1 MRRFD
6 RLLPYLRR
14 YRGRYVLGLTLVT
27 LAAGAAAVVPLVVK
41 AAVEEARRALEPGAA
56 GLSTRAIVLAALALV
71 LFAGVRSALV
81 CWGRYTIIGLSR
93 DLELEMRRDLYR
105 HLLSLPAR
113 WFDTHPTGDITS
125 RFINDLEGV
134 RLMVGFATQA
144 IASTGLTFLMCVA
157 GMAMVD
163 WRLALYCLVPL
174 SLISLVT
181 FLTGS
186 RLHVLSLKVQDQL
199 GVVSTR
205 AQENFTGARVI
216 KAFAQEEAENRRF
229 EATCG
234 TYRSANLSLARLRG
248 AMFALLTLF
257 IELTIAVTIYFGGL
271 GIMGGRFTEG
281 DFIAFIA
288 WQFMLVWPM
297 VAIGWVISV
306 FQRGVACMGRLNEI
320 LEATPAA
327 PGEQAVELAGGVE
340 VRDLTFRYAADRPP
354 ALNGVSFSIRPG
366 ERVGLVGAT
375 PSGKS
380 TIAALLLKLYEPP
393 RGTILIDG
401 RDINDLSTESLRRAI
416 GAVTSEPHIFSDS
429 MRENIAFGS
438 LDAATDEDVARAARL
453 ARIAADAERFPD
465 GMKQLVGERGVTLS
479 GGQKQRTALARAL
492 LRRPRLLILDD
503 ALSSVDAHTEREIL
517 DELREFMKGRT
528 CIVISHRMSAVR
540 DCDRIVVLEEGRVA
554 ENGSHAELIARRG
567 LYARMCERQQ
577 ILEQLG
583 EDEIVPPRAAPGPEE
598 PPARVNE

>member
-6 RLLPYLRR
+6 RLKPYLRR
-14 YRGRYVLGLTLVT
+14 YRGRYLLGLTLVT
-27 LAAGAAAVVPLVVK
+27 LAAGAATVVPLLVK
-41 AAVEEARRALEPGAA
+41 EAIDALRAGT
-56 GLSTRAIVLAALALV
+56 GVSTRTIVYAALALV
-71 LFAGVRSALV
+71 LFAGVRSVLV

-144 IASTGLTFLMCVA
+144 IASTGLTFVMCVA
-157 GMAMVD
+157 GMAMLD
-163 WRLALYCLVPL
+163 WRLALICLVPL
-174 SLISLVT
+174 SLISIVT
-181 FLTGS
+181 FLAGS
-186 RLHVLSLKVQDQL
+186 RLHGLSLKVQDQL

-216 KAFAQEEAENRRF
+216 KAFAQEEAEARRF
-229 EATCG
+229 EGTCAD
-234 TYRSANLSLARLRG
+234 YRSANLSLARLRG
-248 AMFALLTLF
+248 AMFAMMTLF
-257 IELTIAVTIYFGGL
+257 IELTIAVTLYFGGR
-271 GIMGGRFTEG
+271 GIMTGQFTEG
-281 DFIAFIA
+281 QFVAFVA

-320 LEATPAA
+320 FEAKPAA
-327 PGEQAVELAGGVE
+327 PGEQAVDLVGGIE
-340 VRDLTFRYAADRPP
+340 MRGLIFRYAEDRPP
-354 ALNGVSFSIRPG
+354 ALNGVSFSIAPG
-366 ERVGLVGAT
+366 EKVGIVGAT
-375 PSGKS
+375 GSGKS
-380 TIAALLLKLYEPP
+380 TITALLLKLYEAP
-393 RGTILIDG
+393 RGTIFIDG

-429 MRENIAFGS
+429 MRENVAFGS
-438 LDAATDEDVARAARL
+438 LDAAGEEEILRATRL

-465 GMKQLVGERGVTLS
+465 KMGQLVGERGVTLS

-528 CIVISHRMSAVR
+528 SIVVSHRMSAVR

-554 ENGSHAELIARRG
+554 ESGSHDELVARRG

-583 EDEIVPPRAAPGPEE
+583 DDDVAKPRPA
-598 PPARVNE
+598 PPAGVDE